1 MQFVHY
7 AYCKYKHLGQESF
20 YTVTLRIKLY
30 AFKFF
35 IRKSK
40 ICLIIYKVWFMTV
53 IVKAKYFVFRDFV
66 IRQRN
71 LDVEKTLC
79 WSVGN
84 HLDEQATRFRYC
96 LVSMGIR

>member
-1 MQFVHY
+1 
-7 AYCKYKHLGQESF
+7 
-20 YTVTLRIKLY
+20 
-30 AFKFF
+30 
-35 IRKSK
+35 
-40 ICLIIYKVWFMTV
+40 MTV

-79 WSVGN
+79 WSVGS

-96 LVSMGIR
+96 LVSMGIRWQISVLKVEFWINYECL